1 MVFQLLVNGIATG
14 SIYALVALGLTLI
27 YNATE
32 HVNFAQG
39 ELVMFSTFVCFTLLK
54 KGLPFAAAIPLTVLF
69 SILFG
74 ALIELLFIRPAMD
87 SPHFNVFIITL
98 GLSMALKSLAGM
110 IWSHDEFVFPP
121 FLSTDPIHI
130 LGISIT
136 PLSIGMILFS
146 LMAMLIFYVFFKF
159 TKLGTAMRAV
169 CQSHLASF
177 LVGINVYRVFSL
189 TWVISSVLSAI
200 AGILM
205 APVLLLSTEMGMVVI
220 PAFAAAILGG
230 WGSIPGSVIG
240 GLLYGIIDNFA
251 PVIFPSEIKSMVP
264 FLVVIA
270 VLIIKPTGIMGKRR
284 IKKV

>member
-1 MVFQLLVNGIATG
+1 MVFQLVVNGIATG

-39 ELVMFSTFVCFTLLK
+39 ELVMVSTFVCFTLLK

-74 ALIELLFIRPAMD
+74 ALIELLFIRPAMNA
-87 SPHFNVFIITL
+87 PHFNVFIITL

-121 FLSTDPIHI
+121 FLPTEPIHVA
-130 LGISIT
+130 GISIT
-136 PLSIGMILFS
+136 PLSIGMIVFS
-146 LMAMLIFYVFFKF
+146 LMAMLVFYLFFKF

-230 WGSIPGSVIG
+230 WGSIPGSVVG

-251 PVIFPSEIKSMVP
+251 PMIFPSEIKNMIP

>member
-220 PAFAAAILGG
+220 PAFAASILGG